1 MRSVVSLRSVVGI
14 VDAVD
19 PKHEVEKDADK
30 EQTEECENDREDDE
44 ENTLHDLVVIDL
56 PNARDQ

>member
-1 MRSVVSLRSVVGI
+1 MGSVVSLCSVVGI

-19 PKHEVEKDADK
+19 PKYEVEQDADK
-30 EQTEECENDREDDE
+30 EQTEECENDSEDDE
-44 ENTLHDLVVIDL
+44 ENTLHDLVVVDL